1 MYLYIYEIGNIWESK
16 NKRSF
21 SNIISSKSEYLYRCM
36 GFFTDDFDKHFL
48 FAKINH
54 KDSSIFDQKSEKK
67 KVSIKEFLKCSKS
80 KDFKPE
86 SDSESENWVD
96 DFIYQI
102 YKTLNQ
108 YFGDEI
114 KDKIMVKYPNINVDK
129 FFEQLKQQKID
140 LSFNFDHKAA

>member
-1 MYLYIYEIGNIWESK
+1 
-16 NKRSF
+16 
-21 SNIISSKSEYLYRCM
+21 M
-36 GFFTDDFDKHFL
+36 GFFTEDFDKHFL

-54 KDSSIFDQKSEKK
+54 KDSSLFDKKSEKK

-86 SDSESENWVD
+86 IKLKSDNWVD

-102 YKTLNQ
+102 YQTLNE

-114 KDKIMVKYPNINVDK
+114 KSKIMVKYPNIDVNE
-129 FFEQLKQQKID
+129 FFRQLKEQEID
-140 LSFNFDHKAA
+140 FSFNFDHKAALKLFKATK